1 MKGEKCQ
8 IAYINIDWTRK
19 TSNSAKP
26 YYPTTRLASRK
37 LIREV
42 QLSNF
47 MSYKNTSIPL
57 RAGLNLIIGPN
68 GAGKSSILLAI
79 SVVLGQAYTERAKK
93 LSELIRWNEKEA
105 RISLP
110 LDNETPKG
118 ARPFPQARSDKVL
131 LTRVLK
137 RSGDYHYLLNN
148 KPISKTNLVEGL
160 TRIGL
165 NPDNMLVIMHQ
176 LMVGRFGSVSPIEK
190 LLLLEDAVGFGAYRR
205 EVLEASSRLQKLT
218 TERETM
224 SSVLEGTKETYLH
237 WQREYEK
244 YELKRKLEDQYKDLQ
259 RELIW
264 RRIIRRESSQKR
276 VKDRVSSLQ
285 GKIVDTKEEFET
297 SHKQHQQ
304 VLTDLAR
311 DSEDLEELREE
322 HLKLEHDRGLR
333 AGALEWI
340 SKVTDL
346 LRKQQEVLNT
356 HQQKARDVSVATE
369 NDQLSQ
375 VLSDLVEEQKKISS
389 TAQTADHDFEKVRK
403 GISELTSQLGKNTD
417 LLIESRVKK
426 EVSNFKLALME
437 QEVQELEVQLR
448 IGLEEIEPLR
458 TQASQLGPVFE
469 KPRDLQQISLDVAS
483 VQERL
488 RPLAHLSAEVEKMY
502 RSYGELYEGL
512 KKKAEVVEQNRSEVL
527 GELRERF
534 DRWKTVMDKLLE
546 ELSGKYNAL
555 LSEVESKGR
564 IVIKASKDI
573 EKAGL
578 ELYAGFKG
586 NEPVSLD
593 GLAPSGGERTVALI
607 AFLLSLQQFISSPF
621 RAIDEFDVHMD
632 PRNRETISKLIHAAA
647 KATDSSQ
654 YIAITPGQVTLPED
668 NVHVIVVQNVEGSSM
683 VRELTQP

>member
-26 YYPTTRLASRK
+26 LYPTTRLASRK

-93 LSELIRWNEKEA
+93 LSELIRWNEQEA
-105 RISLP
+105 RISLL
-110 LDNETPKG
+110 LDNEAPKC

-148 KPISKTNLVEGL
+148 KPISKTNLVDGL
-160 TRIGL
+160 SKIGL
-165 NPDNMLVIMHQ
+165 NPENMLVIMHQ
-176 LMVGRFGSVSPIEK
+176 LMVGRFGSVSPIDK

-205 EVLEASSRLQKLT
+205 EVLDASSRLQKLT

-264 RRIIRRESSQKR
+264 RRIIRRESSQGR
-276 VKDRVSSLQ
+276 VKDRISSLHAR
-285 GKIVDTKEEFET
+285 IEEFET

-304 VLTDLAR
+304 AMVDLTKV
-311 DSEDLEELREE
+311 SEQLESLRAE
-322 HLKLEHDRGLR
+322 HLKLEHGRGLR
-333 AGALEWI
+333 AGATEWI
-340 SKVTDL
+340 ARLTNL
-346 LRKQQEVLNT
+346 LKSQQDVLT
-356 HQQKARDVSVATE
+356 ALQQRAHDVSLAKE
-369 NDQLSQ
+369 NDQLNHI
-375 VLSDLVEEQKKISS
+375 LSDLVEEQEKISD
-389 TAQTADHDFEKVRK
+389 TAKTADQDFEKVRS
-403 GISELTSQLGKNTD
+403 GITELASQLGKNTD
-417 LLIESRVKK
+417 LLIDSRVKK

-448 IGLEEIEPLR
+448 MGQEEIEPLR
-458 TQASQLGPVFE
+458 TQASQLGPMFE
-469 KPRDLQQISLDVAS
+469 NPRDLQQISLDVAS

-488 RPLAHLSAEVEKMY
+488 RPLAHLSAEVEKRY
-502 RSYGELYEGL
+502 KSYGEL
-512 KKKAEVVEQNRSEVL
+512 
-527 GELRERF
+527 
-534 DRWKTVMDKLLE
+534 
-546 ELSGKYNAL
+546 
-555 LSEVESKGR
+555 
-564 IVIKASKDI
+564 
-573 EKAGL
+573 
-578 ELYAGFKG
+578 
-586 NEPVSLD
+586 
-593 GLAPSGGERTVALI
+593 
-607 AFLLSLQQFISSPF
+607 
-621 RAIDEFDVHMD
+621 
-632 PRNRETISKLIHAAA
+632 
-647 KATDSSQ
+647 
-654 YIAITPGQVTLPED
+654 
-668 NVHVIVVQNVEGSSM
+668 
-683 VRELTQP
+683 